1 MSRAPLRSCCNDGG
15 PAVGLE
21 SIRGHEEAV
30 ALLRRAIETDRVAH
44 AYAFIG
50 PEGVGRKTTA
60 LAFAATLA
68 GAGAEARIA
77 RGAHPDVRLIEP
89 TSPESN
95 PKGTQAIRVEN
106 IRELGRLAAL
116 RPAEAPWKVFIVDQ
130 AETMTGAAPQA
141 FLKTL
146 EEPPARTVIILI
158 LEQLRAL
165 PATVLSRCQIVRFRP
180 VVPEGVVALLPGG
193 NRPEREQALQWLGQ
207 VHSGGAGAVLQVGEA
222 IGRDRE
228 AAETMVETCWLWY
241 RDLLCAQGGSDARIS
256 VFGGRANAS
265 GRTLDEV
272 VAGLR
277 ACREAWQAIQGNVS
291 PRLSVEVLL
300 GRLTDKAA

>member
-1 MSRAPLRSCCNDGG
+1 L
-15 PAVGLE
+15 AVGLE

-50 PEGVGRKTTA
+50 PEGAGRRTTA
-60 LAFAATLA
+60 LAFAASLV
-68 GAGAEARIA
+68 GAGGEARIA
-77 RGAHPDVRLIEP
+77 RGAHPDVRMIEP
-89 TSPESN
+89 TPPASN
-95 PKGTQAIRVEN
+95 PKGTPAIRVEN

-116 RPAEAPWKVFIVDQ
+116 RPAEAPWKVFVVDQ
-130 AETMTGAAPQA
+130 AGTMTGAAPQA

-158 LEQLRAL
+158 LQQLREL

-180 VVPEGVVALLPGG
+180 VVPEGAVALLPAGDG
-193 NRPEREQALQWLGQ
+193 PERERMLKWLAQARRDDGAALQ
-207 VHSGGAGAVLQVGEA
+207 AGEA
-222 IGRDRE
+222 VGRDRE
-228 AAETMVETCWLWY
+228 AAEAMVETCWLWY
-241 RDLLCAQGGSDARIS
+241 RDLLCAQGGADARAS
-256 VFGGRANAS
+256 VFAGRARAE
-265 GRTLDEV
+265 GHTLDEV
-272 VAGLR
+272 VEGLR

-300 GRLTDKAA
+300 SRLHTKAA

>member
-1 MSRAPLRSCCNDGG
+1 M
-15 PAVGLE
+15 GLE

-60 LAFAATLA
+60 LAFAASLI
-68 GAGAEARIA
+68 GAGAEVRIA
-77 RGAHPDVRLIEP
+77 RGAHPDVRVIEP
-89 TSPESN
+89 TPPESN

-130 AETMTGAAPQA
+130 AGSMTGAAPQA

-165 PATVLSRCQIVRFRP
+165 PATVLSRCQIVRFLP
-180 VVPEGVVALLPGG
+180 VVPDGAVALLPGG
-193 NRPEREQALQWLGQ
+193 DGPERARTLKWLAQAERRDD
-207 VHSGGAGAVLQVGEA
+207 GGALQVGEA

-228 AAETMVETCWLWY
+228 AAEAMVETCWLWY
-241 RDLLCAQGGSDARIS
+241 RDLLCARGGSDPRIS
-256 VFGGRANAS
+256 VFGGRASAA
-265 GRTLDEV
+265 GHTLDEIV
-272 VAGLR
+272 EGLR

-300 GRLTDKAA
+300 SRLHTKVA